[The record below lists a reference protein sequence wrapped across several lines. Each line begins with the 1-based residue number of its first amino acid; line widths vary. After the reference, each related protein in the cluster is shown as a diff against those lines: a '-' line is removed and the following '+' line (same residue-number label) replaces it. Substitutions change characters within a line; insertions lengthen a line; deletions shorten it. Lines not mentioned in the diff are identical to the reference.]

1 MGLIDPAT
9 ASALNKIIQPTDR
22 IRACTTVNQAA
33 RDSKEEV
40 NPSGKRSRRYLA
52 VIVNSRSEVD
62 QALLVLFHRPATP
75 SITALVPLYSDFQ
88 LSISQTNV
96 SFSTTAPNSK
106 LPPHPDSLRARFI
119 ITLSSPSSDTPIVLL
134 EDEISYLSEIIAE
147 IKRLHAVAIQHSFS
161 YKSNTSHEWVDNY
174 VLTPATSSMPSL
186 DSQTLAK
193 FDSLASA
200 YSKRGRQASLI
211 PVTGAATWGNDDKSE
226 RVREEL
232 VREQRARWV
241 VEQLK
246 EREDEFTAKEKINKL
261 TLRDLKRRIFCSTY
275 NINDKM
281 PKPDEDLSPWLGD
294 VANAELLVIG
304 FQEFD
309 LSTEALWR
317 YTSTKEDAWRTEL
330 MKGLGEQAKDYVKIC
345 SRQLVGVLL
354 IILAR
359 KNCSRYVSQISASH
373 LATGIMG
380 LVANK
385 GAVSIRF
392 KYKDTWLTFV
402 NSHLAAFAGQVL
414 ARNQM
419 VKDTEKFLV
428 FTEGTT
434 VRGLPV
440 DPWTPNLRPE
450 VEKTS
455 AATTMVFDSHHLIWM
470 GDLNYRIDLPRADV
484 LRMTEAKEW
493 DMLLRFDQL
502 KIQQKHKL
510 AFADFVEA
518 PITFPPTF
526 KFDVGTSTYDTSEK
540 QRTPSWTDRILWLS
554 IKDEGVKCLEYKSCP
569 EVLMS
574 DHKPVTAL
582 LEVEVS
588 TVVKEKRMRV
598 QHEVMT
604 ELDQYDND
612 ALPDVKL
619 IPGPSIQFDR
629 AIRYLIPQT
638 QTVEIENVGSVV
650 AQWFFT
656 LKPGATTIAPPW
668 LSISPSSG
676 LLLPGERAT
685 VSFTIR
691 VDNLTASALN
701 FGARDEL
708 NDLLIL
714 SIEKKDLFLSV
725 AAREYFPTC
734 FGCPLERLARFSE
747 GIRTY
752 STAQLKAIAAHD
764 GAPFAEDRAK
774 IPRPAGR
781 MLDFLAEYAMNVDEI
796 FLVPGDPELVRKIRE
811 SLDEGDGFPLD
822 KLFPML
828 ETVVSGPASMMDGGM
843 IPEIHAVGSG
853 VGNGL
858 ALQEI
863 EEGDEAA
870 SEKTSTPRFNTSPF
884 SNSPALDPG
893 TPRTSAL
900 SQEIGPDEIVG
911 KGSVSS
917 EDGEEDD
924 EINEPVEADM
934 EADIGALSLSPSVPS
949 RFPTRKKPSTTTT
962 APPVVHAKIKDNPRR
977 ASVAPLSQTLRAKA
991 SDLGVLSMG
1000 DCFLRWCEALPD
1012 PIVPFGLYED
1022 AVKVEKR
1029 EDAYALVERMPMIH
1043 SSTLLYIIAFLRVLV
1058 QQSTEESERDARL
1071 DRLGTF
1077 ETQPQPRSELK
1088 LKSSP
1093 RFPTA
1098 VVFSTV
1104 LLRPD
1109 PTAASSPGLSTIPL
1123 EAIPRRRKQFVLSL
1137 LQGEGFESLMGT
1149 KKAGFDDVRL

>member
-9 ASALNKIIQPTDR
+9 ETAVNKIIQPIDR
-22 IRACTTVNQAA
+22 IRACTTVNEVA
-33 RDSKEEV
+33 RDAKGNV
-40 NPSGKRSRRYLA
+40 NPGGKRSRKYLA

-88 LSISQTNV
+88 LSISQTNA
-96 SFSTTAPNSK
+96 SSSSMIALDSNTPLK
-106 LPPHPDSLRARFI
+106 PDFLRARFI

-147 IKRLHAVAIQHSFS
+147 IKRLHALAIQHSFA
-161 YKSNTSHEWVDNY
+161 YEANTSHEWVDNY
-174 VLTPATSSMPSL
+174 VLTPANSTAPSL

-200 YSKRGRQASLI
+200 YSKRGRQASLL
-211 PVTGAATWGNDDKSE
+211 PVTGAATWGNDDESE

-241 VEQLK
+241 VEQLN
-246 EREDEFTAKEKINKL
+246 EREDEFTLKENIKV
-261 TLRDLKRRIFCSTY
+261 FCSTY

-281 PKPDEDLSPWLGD
+281 PKPDDDLSPWIGD
-294 VANAELLVIG
+294 VGNAELLVVG

-317 YTSTKEDAWRTEL
+317 YTPTREDAWRTEL

-354 IILAR
+354 IIFAR
-359 KNCSRYVSQISASH
+359 KDCSQYVSKISASH

-385 GAVSIRF
+385 GAVSIRL
-392 KYKDTWLTFV
+392 KYKETWLTFV
-402 NSHLAAFAGQVL
+402 NSHLAAFAGQVP

-419 VKDTEKFLV
+419 VKDTEKYLV

-434 VRGLPV
+434 VKGLPV
-440 DPWTPNLRPE
+440 DPWVPNLRPE

-455 AATTMVFDSHHLIWM
+455 ATMTTVFDSHHLVWM
-470 GDLNYRIDLPRADV
+470 GDLNYRIELPRADV

-493 DMLLRFDQL
+493 DMLLQFDQL
-502 KIQQKHKL
+502 KIQQKYKL
-510 AFADFVEA
+510 AFAEFVEA

-526 KFDVGTSTYDTSEK
+526 KFDIGTLTYDTSEK
-540 QRTPSWTDRILWLS
+540 QRTPSWTDRIMWLS
-554 IKDEGVKCLEYKSCP
+554 IKNEGVKCLEYKSCP
-569 EVLMS
+569 EVTMS
-574 DHKPVTAL
+574 DHKPVTAML
-582 LEVEVS
+582 QVEVS

-604 ELDQYDND
+604 ERELKSQAVRSRLIFHCTETPNLIVTVDQYDND

-619 IPGPSIQFDR
+619 IPGPSIHFDR

-638 QTVEIENVGSVV
+638 QTVKIENVGSVV

-691 VDNLTASALN
+691 VDNLTAPALN
-701 FGARDEL
+701 FGPRDEL

-734 FGCPLERLARFSE
+734 FACPLDRLARFSE

-764 GAPFAEDRAK
+764 SAPFAEDRAK

-781 MLDFLAEYAMNVDEI
+781 MLDFLAEYALHVDEI
-796 FLVPGDPELVRKIRE
+796 FLVPGDPELVGEIRE

-828 ETVVSGPASMMDGGM
+828 ETVISGTASMMHAGM
-843 IPEIHAVGSG
+843 IPDIHSTGGQES
-853 VGNGL
+853 GNGL

-863 EEGDEAA
+863 EEGIEEA
-870 SEKTSTPRFNTSPF
+870 SEETSTPRFNTSPF
-884 SNSPALDPG
+884 ANSPALDPG
-893 TPRTSAL
+893 TPRTPAL
-900 SQEIGPDEIVG
+900 TQDVGPEEVVAGDR
-911 KGSVSS
+911 SS
-917 EDGEEDD
+917 EEEEEEEKGEADD
-924 EINEPVEADM
+924 EVQEPVETDM
-934 EADIGALSLSPSVPS
+934 EADIGALSLSPSIPS
-949 RFPTRKKPSTTTT
+949 RLPAPKKPNAT
-962 APPVVHAKIKDNPRR
+962 ASPIVHATIKDDPRR
-977 ASVAPLSQTLRAKA
+977 ASVARLSQTLRAKA

-1000 DCFLRWCEALPD
+1000 DCFLRWCEALPN

-1022 AVKVEKR
+1022 AVKAERR

-1043 SSTLLYIIAFLRVLV
+1043 SSMLLYIIAFLRVLV
-1058 QQSTEESERDARL
+1058 QQSTEESEREARL
-1071 DRLGTF
+1071 DRL
-1077 ETQPQPRSELK
+1077 
-1088 LKSSP
+1088 
-1093 RFPTA
+1093 A

-1109 PTAASSPGLSTIPL
+1109 ATAPSSPGLSTIPL

-1137 LQGEGFESLMGT
+1137 LQGEGFESLMGS